1 LGKDWR
7 FFGICEYLKMAGMS
21 GSRPDA
27 VLGTREFSR
36 VRQFDMEERRKR
48 ILGNP
53 KYNIAVLLS
62 LSTTFSTYFLIPLL
76 DS

>member
-1 LGKDWR
+1 MRDSKG
-7 FFGICEYLKMAGMS
+7 FFFHQERTGFKMAGMS
-21 GSRPDA
+21 GSSPYA

-53 KYNIAVLLS
+53 KYKIAVP
-62 LSTTFSTYFLIPLL
+62 TDFATIA
-76 DS
+76 

>member
-1 LGKDWR
+1 
-7 FFGICEYLKMAGMS
+7 MAGMS

-27 VLGTREFSR
+27 VIGTREFSR

-53 KYNIAVLLS
+53 KYNIAVLIS
-62 LSTTFSTYFLIPLL
+62 FPPFDFL
-76 DS
+76 DAFQCFF